1 MSRQDKKT
9 EQLKT
14 RFGKKNSVVVF
25 PNEKPKFEYK
35 IKITPQSNKDT
46 EYSINI
52 DYDIINQEE
61 LVDLKFEFFSELP
74 KAGKL
79 LIGLTGLYGQSE
91 VLKLSNDSEPL
102 DFDENKLVYPVQSK
116 QIGEVIHEII

>member
-35 IKITPQSNKDT
+35 IKITPQFRKDT

-52 DYDIINQEE
+52 DYDITNQDEII
-61 LVDLKFEFFSELP
+61 DYKIEFFSELP
-74 KAGKL
+74 KTGKL
-79 LIGLTGLYGQSE
+79 LIGLTGVYGQSE
-91 VLKLSNDSEPL
+91 ILKLSNGSEPL
-102 DFDENKLVYPVQSK
+102 DFDENKLVYPVQFK
-116 QIGEVIHEII
+116 QIGEVIH

>member
-35 IKITPQSNKDT
+35 IKITPQFRKDT

-52 DYDIINQEE
+52 DYDIKNQDEII
-61 LVDLKFEFFSELP
+61 DYKIEFFSELP
-74 KAGKL
+74 KTGKL
-79 LIGLTGLYGQSE
+79 LIGLTGVYGQSE
-91 VLKLSNDSEPL
+91 ILKLSNGSEPL
-102 DFDENKLVYPVQSK
+102 DFDENKLVYP
-116 QIGEVIHEII
+116 